1 MKPTTYQGVKISVDY
16 EGVYDDRHN
25 LYRIN
30 FIEHDLAVDHI
41 GLSEQ
46 DALSAVLNSIMNI
59 AQTMARAQASE
70 AAQWKCSNPKKR

>member
-30 FIEHDLAVDHI
+30 FIEYDLAVDRI

-46 DALSAVLNSIMNI
+46 DALSAVLNNIMNI
-59 AQTMARAQASE
+59 AQTMARAQAAE
-70 AAQWKCSNPKKR
+70 AAQWKNSKTPRK

>member
-30 FIEHDLAVDHI
+30 FIDRGLTVDHI

-46 DALSAVLNSIMNI
+46 DALSSVLNNIMNI
-59 AQTMARAQASE
+59 AQAMARAQAAE
-70 AAQWKCSNPKKR
+70 ASQWKCSKPKKK

>member
-1 MKPTTYQGVKISVDY
+1 MQPTTYQGVKISVDY

-30 FIEHDLAVDHI
+30 FIDHGLTVNRI

-46 DALSAVLNSIMNI
+46 DALSSVLNNIMNI
-59 AQTMARAQASE
+59 AQSMARAQAAE
-70 AAQWKCSNPKKR
+70 ASQWKCSKPKKK